1 MLSEVQP
8 CLQLLRIGTGPQASP
23 GPGQAG
29 PPPTRDLYTFLPAG
43 QRCTFR
49 LGRRPD
55 LTDLCLTSGSRAEEL
70 ISRVHAELQAER
82 GTAGDWRVH
91 IVDRS
96 TNGTFVNDIRIPKGQ
111 RMELA
116 DGDTVTFGH
125 PDAVNIP
132 EGSLASQQDSEFYFL
147 FQKVSVRPADF
158 DAITIPKVRKQCGFR
173 PVCSTD
179 KFVSPQRAR
188 IRSFTKAPTAS
199 RATLILNSIGSI
211 SKLRSQ
217 LFMFHTESRERSQ
230 CGDPKGVL
238 GKFQQFSLG
247 ARHCGSSAG
256 VTTPALKRP
265 GDRPVTKHRRKTVHT
280 VLPDL
285 ELEEEIQRF
294 SVEVQQSATNRRH
307 CKSESDVDPDLY
319 RQLTLGVRALSPEQ
333 KPTLKKHKVEQ
344 DGHILRDSME
354 NAHITPT
361 GKKRGRPRKHPLG
374 SIPLGSEVMCKVF
387 TRTLYTAEQ
396 CAAER
401 CQLPQE
407 DTVEWV
413 QCDDCDAWY
422 HMACV
427 GCNYTAM
434 KEASAEFHCGCT

>member
-8 CLQLLRIGTGPQASP
+8 CLQLLRIGTAPQPSP
-23 GPGQAG
+23 RPGQATA
-29 PPPTRDLYTFLPAG
+29 PTPARDLYTFLPAG

-49 LGRRPD
+49 LGRRAD
-55 LTDLCLTSGSRAEEL
+55 LTDLCLSSGRAEDL

-82 GTAGDWRVH
+82 GAAGGDWRVH

-96 TNGTFVNDIRIPKGQ
+96 TNGTFVNDIRIAKGE
-111 RMELA
+111 RTELS

-132 EGSLASQQDSEFYFL
+132 EGSLVAQQDSEFYFL
-147 FQKVSVRPADF
+147 FQKVRVRPADF
-158 DAITIPKVRKQCGFR
+158 DAITAASPPRAQRAGGFR
-173 PVCSTD
+173 PVCL
-179 KFVSPQRAR
+179 SPQRAR
-188 IRSFTKAPTAS
+188 IRSFTRAPPAS

-217 LFMFHTESRERSQ
+217 LVVLHSEAAASE
-230 CGDPKGVL
+230 PKGAL
-238 GKFQQFSLG
+238 GRFRRLLLSPG
-247 ARHCGSSAG
+247 TRRHPTAPGPGPQGGTAPPLKGTCER
-256 VTTPALKRP
+256 PA
-265 GDRPVTKHRRKTVHT
+265 TKHRRKTVHT

-285 ELEEEIQRF
+285 EEEIQRF
-294 SVEVQQSATNRRH
+294 TVEVQQSAPSRRH

-319 RQLTLGVRALSPEQ
+319 RQLTLGVRALSPQ
-333 KPTLKKHKVEQ
+333 QQPTLKKHKLEP
-344 DGHILRDSME
+344 GAHLPRNAIE
-354 NAHITPT
+354 NITPT

-374 SIPLGSEVMCKVF
+374 SIPLGSKVMCKVF
-387 TRTLYTAEQ
+387 THTLYTAEQ

-401 CQLPQE
+401 CHLPQE
-407 DTVEWV
+407 DTVQWV

-422 HMACV
+422 HVACV

>member
-8 CLQLLRIGTGPQASP
+8 CLQLLRIGPGPQASP
-23 GPGQAG
+23 PA
-29 PPPTRDLYTFLPAG
+29 PARDLYTFLPAG

-55 LTDLCLTSGSRAEEL
+55 LTDLCLSSGGGRAEEL

-82 GTAGDWRVH
+82 APAGEWRVH

-96 TNGTFVNDIRIPKGQ
+96 TNGTFVNDVRIPKGQ
-111 RMELA
+111 RAELT

-125 PDAVNIP
+125 PDAVNIR
-132 EGSLASQQDSEFYFL
+132 EGSLATQQDSEFYFL
-147 FQKVSVRPADF
+147 FQKVRVRPADF
-158 DAITIPKVRKQCGFR
+158 DAITIPKVRRQCGFR

-179 KFVSPQRAR
+179 KCASPQRAR
-188 IRSFTKAPTAS
+188 IRSLTKVPATS

-217 LFMFHTESRERSQ
+217 LFMLHSGSSGERSQ
-230 CGDPKGVL
+230 CGDPGGVL
-238 GKFQQFSLG
+238 GKFQHFSLG
-247 ARHCGSSAG
+247 ACHRGSDAG
-256 VTTPALKRP
+256 VTTPAPKRP
-265 GDRPVTKHRRKTVHT
+265 CDRPVTKHRRKTVHT

-285 ELEEEIQRF
+285 ELEEELQRF
-294 SVEVQQSATNRRH
+294 SVEVQQSATSRRH
-307 CKSESDVDPDLY
+307 CKSESDLDPDLY
-319 RQLTLGVRALSPEQ
+319 RHLTLGLRALSPEQ
-333 KPTLKKHKVEQ
+333 KPALKKHKVEQ
-344 DGHILRDSME
+344 EGHVLRDSIE
-354 NAHITPT
+354 NPHITPT

-374 SIPLGSEVMCKVF
+374 AIPLGPEVMCKVF
-387 TRTLYTAEQ
+387 THTLCAAEQ

-401 CQLPQE
+401 CRIPQE

-422 HMACV
+422 HVACV
-427 GCNYTAM
+427 GCNYSAM